1 MRSIR
6 ILLVDDHRMF
16 REMLRIPLEA
26 EPGFNVV
33 GEAGSGA
40 QALVAVEALCPDV
53 AVLDIAL
60 PDMSGIEVAKK
71 ITAMH
76 PRCHIVA
83 LSGYADRVFVDEM
96 LSAGAHAY
104 VLKSSG
110 IVELSMA
117 IRAVVAGHDFMSPEV
132 AMMMARS
139 TRSAKGSAPPVT
151 VLTSRERDV
160 LRLIG
165 RGLRTAEIAAQFDIS
180 TLTVDVHRRNIRHK
194 LNLQT
199 TAELTR
205 YAVREGLLPL

>member
-1 MRSIR
+1 
-6 ILLVDDHRMF
+6 
-16 REMLRIPLEA
+16 
-26 EPGFNVV
+26 
-33 GEAGSGA
+33 
-40 QALVAVEALCPDV
+40 
-53 AVLDIAL
+53 
-60 PDMSGIEVAKK
+60 MSGIDVAKK
-71 ITAMH
+71 ISAMQ

-83 LSGYADRVFVDEM
+83 LSGYADRVFVNEM
-96 LSAGAHAY
+96 LRAGAHAY

-110 IVELSMA
+110 IVELVTA
-117 IRAVVAGHDFMSPEV
+117 IHAVVAGHDFMSPEV
-132 AMMMARS
+132 ATMMARS
-139 TRSAKGSAPPVT
+139 TRSAEGTTPPVT

-165 RGLRTAEIAAQFDIS
+165 GGLRTAEIAAQFAIS

>member
-1 MRSIR
+1 M
-6 ILLVDDHRMF
+6 LVDDHRMF

-26 EPGFNVV
+26 DPDFNVV

-110 IVELSMA
+110 IVELSTA

-132 AMMMARS
+132 ATMMARR
-139 TRSAKGSAPPVT
+139 TRSAKGSAPPVS

-165 RGLRTAEIAAQFDIS
+165 GGCVPQRSLPSS
-180 TLTVDVHRRNIRHK
+180 TFRR
-194 LNLQT
+194 
-199 TAELTR
+199 
-205 YAVREGLLPL
+205 

>member
-1 MRSIR
+1 M
-6 ILLVDDHRMF
+6 LVDDHRMF

-60 PDMSGIEVAKK
+60 PDMSGIDVAKK
-71 ITAMH
+71 ISAMQ

-83 LSGYADRVFVDEM
+83 LSGYADRVFVNEM
-96 LSAGAHAY
+96 LRAGAHAY

-110 IVELSMA
+110 IVELVTA
-117 IRAVVAGHDFMSPEV
+117 IHAVVAGHDFMSPEV
-132 AMMMARS
+132 ATMMARS
-139 TRSAKGSAPPVT
+139 TRSAEGTTPPVT

-165 RGLRTAEIAAQFDIS
+165 GGGCVPQRSLPSS
-180 TLTVDVHRRNIRHK
+180 TFRR
-194 LNLQT
+194 
-199 TAELTR
+199 
-205 YAVREGLLPL
+205 